1 MFRFDPKDVE
11 MWLYDEIGPP
21 GSGAIDAGS
30 VVDAVSKMPKNKR
43 LTVRINS
50 PGGSV
55 DQGIAIYNA
64 LARHPGGV
72 TTINDSLAAS
82 ISSLI
87 FMAGSERIV
96 AENSLSMIHQPWT
109 IAAGSATDLRQMA
122 SLLDKAQETIEQAYV
137 SKTGQDQEA
146 IAALMAAE
154 TWFSAA
160 ESLEAGISTR
170 VGERADVEP
179 MRVAANWFKHA
190 PAAIL
195 KPSKVGSNRIW
206 CPQLQKYKRLAATV

>member
-1 MFRFDPKDVE
+1 MFQFDIKTGE
-11 MWLYDEIGPP
+11 IHLYDEIGPP
-21 GSGAIDAGS
+21 GSGMIDAGS
-30 VVDAVSKMPKNKR
+30 VVSAIKKIGNKP

-55 DQGIAIYNA
+55 DQGVAIFNA
-64 LARHPGGV
+64 LDRHKAGV

-82 ISSLI
+82 ISNLI

-109 IAAGSATDLRQMA
+109 LAMGSSQDLRETA
-122 SLLDKAQETIEQAYV
+122 DLLDKAQTTIEQAYV

-146 IAALMAAE
+146 IAALMEAE
-154 TWFSAA
+154 TWFTAS
-160 ESLEAGISTR
+160 ESLKAGISTQ

-206 CPQLQKYKRLAATV
+206 CPQLQKYKRLAATI